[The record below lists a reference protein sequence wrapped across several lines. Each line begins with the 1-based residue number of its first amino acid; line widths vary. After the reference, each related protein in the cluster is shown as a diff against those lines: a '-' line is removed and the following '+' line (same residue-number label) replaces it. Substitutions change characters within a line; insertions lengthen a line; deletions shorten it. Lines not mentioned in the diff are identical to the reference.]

1 MAPRDVV
8 WPLEPHTRGK
18 HEVLRRYLDA
28 WFPILGSW
36 AGRILLIDGFAGPG
50 EYATGEPGSPI
61 IALRSFLNRSARD
74 VVKAEVIFLFIE
86 ENAAR
91 AEHLEQLVE
100 EFRPRLPPGCE
111 VHVKSERFDASM
123 NAALDALEGSRA
135 QLAPSFVM
143 IDPFGVADTPM
154 SVIRRI
160 LANTRCEMYIS
171 FMYEAI
177 NRWATTRE
185 FPSHLDAL
193 FGTLE
198 WREGLGIEDPVRRKE
213 YFYDLYD
220 RQLREAGAQ
229 QVVRFELYEG
239 NRLVYA
245 IFFATRSIKGSD
257 RMKQAIWKVAPFGDF
272 SFRGTHSDQLILGV
286 DQPDLRLLRVA
297 LRERFGGLGWVAV
310 EEVLDFV
317 ASDQTDFHTG
327 QLKTDTLK
335 PMEQSSELEVD
346 PESRKKRRT
355 YPPGTRLRF

>member
-36 AGRILLIDGFAGPG
+36 AGRILFIDGFAGPG
-50 EYATGEPGSPI
+50 EYAGGEPGSPL
-61 IALRSFLNRSARD
+61 IALKSFLDHSSRN
-74 VVKAEVIFLFIE
+74 VVRAQVLFLFIE
-86 ENAAR
+86 KDPERAA
-91 AEHLEQLVE
+91 HLEQLVQS
-100 EFRPRLPPGCE
+100 FQPRLPPGCE
-111 VHVKSERFDASM
+111 VRVHPGTFDASM
-123 NAALDALEGSRA
+123 NGVLDQLESSRA
-135 QLAPSFVM
+135 QLGPAFLMV
-143 IDPFGVADTPM
+143 DPFGVSETPM

-160 LANTRCEMYIS
+160 LAEPQCEVYVS
-171 FMYEAI
+171 FMSEFI
-177 NRWATTRE
+177 GRFRATAE
-185 FPSHLDAL
+185 FGPHLDEL
-193 FGTLE
+193 FGTVE
-198 WREGLGIEDPVRRKE
+198 WRNGIDIGDSVVRKDF
-213 YFYDLYD
+213 FYDLYE
-220 RQLREAGAQ
+220 RQLREAGAK
-229 QVVRFELYEG
+229 QVVRFELYHG

-245 IFFATRSIKGSD
+245 IFFATQSTKGSD

-272 SFRGTHSDQLILGV
+272 SFRGTHSDQLVLGV
-286 DQPDLRLLRVA
+286 DQPDLRPLRAA